1 MTYSLPSEPLRA
13 SWIPGSKLSQGRTC
27 ATNELPAGLPGP
39 VINKEHIVPHTPF
52 EARQIVIAHESIW
65 NELRAFAR
73 SRQLR
78 IAPMPT
84 ARADDLPTYYFQY
97 TS

>member
-1 MTYSLPSEPLRA
+1 
-13 SWIPGSKLSQGRTC
+13 
-27 ATNELPAGLPGP
+27 
-39 VINKEHIVPHTPF
+39 VPHTPF